1 MPSNFS
7 AICTVIG
14 YLTMIFNVHPLCGY
28 SVVHLAIHS
37 FSSVEN
43 VLISGS
49 CCLPFLHGLHTGS
62 SVLLICDN
70 GQVCSFLAKLLSVVH
85 SIDNTEHIPTVYC
98 VLAIDPCL
106 NLTEQCSVFTNLNS
120 VH

>member
-1 MPSNFS
+1 
-7 AICTVIG
+7 
-14 YLTMIFNVHPLCGY
+14 MIFNVHPLCGY

-49 CCLPFLHGLHTGS
+49 CCLPFLHTGS

-70 GQVCSFLAKLLSVVH
+70 GQVLAKLLSVVH